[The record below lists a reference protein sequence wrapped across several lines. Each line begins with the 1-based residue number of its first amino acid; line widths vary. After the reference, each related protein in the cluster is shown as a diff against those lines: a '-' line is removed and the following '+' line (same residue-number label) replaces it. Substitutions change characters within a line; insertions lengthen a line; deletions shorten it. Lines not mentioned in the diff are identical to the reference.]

1 MNLVKHRVFTSSG
14 LLFVILKVL
23 KGHSHDF
30 GKTIFS
36 DFNVYNASAGI
47 FRYAAKIEC
56 HLVSYK
62 RFKELSIFCYVNK
75 TFVNILNV
83 DVKIQD
89 LDLPLS
95 TIQAERKYLTSIVN
109 MSL

>member
-1 MNLVKHRVFTSSG
+1 MNMVKHQGFTSSG
-14 LLFVILKVL
+14 LLFVMPKVL
-23 KGHSHDF
+23 KGHNHDF
-30 GKTIFS
+30 GKKKS

-47 FRYAAKIEC
+47 LRQEAKSEC

-62 RFKELSIFCYVNK
+62 RVKELTIFCYENK

-89 LDLPLS
+89 LD
-95 TIQAERKYLTSIVN
+95 IQCTMNA
-109 MSL
+109 